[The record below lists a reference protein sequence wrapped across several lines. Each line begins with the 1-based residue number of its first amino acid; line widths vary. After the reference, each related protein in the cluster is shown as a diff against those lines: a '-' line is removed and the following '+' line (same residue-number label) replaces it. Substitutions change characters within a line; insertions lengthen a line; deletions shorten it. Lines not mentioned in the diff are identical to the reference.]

1 MLTFQYIPRNR
12 LLNLTGK
19 QKIQLILSLVKDHR
33 LLIIEGR
40 LNNIEEAEL
49 IRETMVQL
57 NTEFNMKKETNNF
70 NGVEIGVMF
79 SDDDDKGIVQKTKS
93 KLAKWLLG
101 ETKGIT
107 IIGPAQIIKEL
118 RQEPE
123 KIHLYLQTDYLKNNY
138 FQNKKIDE
146 ECESKTKLKIL
157 ENKMNA
163 IKVKKNVR
171 IKKLEKKKRKK

>member
-12 LLNLTGK
+12 ILKLNGK
-19 QKIQLILSLVKDHR
+19 QKIQLIMSLVRENR

-40 LNNIEEAEL
+40 LSNIEEAEL

-57 NTEFNMKKETNNF
+57 NNDFNIKKDHDKF

-79 SDDDDKGIVQKTKS
+79 SDDNEIGVMQKLKS
-93 KLAKWLLG
+93 KMAKWLLG

-123 KIHLYLQTDYLKNNY
+123 KIHLYLQTDYLKHNY
-138 FQNKKIDE
+138 LHNKKADE
-146 ECESKTKLKIL
+146 EYESKTKFKIL

-163 IKVKKNVR
+163 IKVRKKVT
-171 IKKLEKKKRKK
+171 IKKIGKKKKK